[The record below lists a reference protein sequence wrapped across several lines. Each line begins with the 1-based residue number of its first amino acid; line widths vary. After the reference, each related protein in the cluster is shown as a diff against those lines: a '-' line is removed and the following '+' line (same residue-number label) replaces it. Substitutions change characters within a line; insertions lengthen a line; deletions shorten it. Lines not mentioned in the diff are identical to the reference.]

1 MILKVLYLLYL
12 DRLLRPNLEN
22 RHTFKRRTD
31 KAPLSRQ
38 RLYLPPFTLKAFG
51 RLRLIKYWAFTCSKI
66 ITEAPKEAVELVVPL
81 LLILNRFTPS
91 SSVFINNFEQVT
103 FLVDFDDCL
112 NDNDNNDNDNS
123 HDEDVDRSQ

>member
-22 RHTFKRRTD
+22 RHIFKRGTD

-38 RLYLPPFTLKAFG
+38 RLYFPPFALKAFG

-103 FLVDFDDCL
+103 FIVDFDDCL